1 MLGGIPACPVSCS
14 QRGELCPSSP
24 MPCTAGWRNSEPEP
38 NGCAGS
44 EGFSR
49 FSLVDG
55 SLLSL
60 MVIMSRGEHTGSGG
74 PSHPAETRKNNP
86 TGVVQWVCPV
96 VQELQ
101 VHSCPHSSSFSP
113 ALQSPL
119 TIRGCHKKAQMLQM
133 KPSVLH
139 FPLDS
144 PLLSSCLRAHSLLTC
159 STVSHAQSMLMCGLC
174 VHGAL
179 QGHGCS
185 TSYRL
190 QLTTA
195 QVCQDRSRRKLLQ
208 KHVAGVVA
216 VQFVIS
222 LTSVKT
228 NDSHHTGLLHIIA
241 LTNLN

>member
-74 PSHPAETRKNNP
+74 PSHPAETCKNNP

-96 VQELQ
+96 VQDLQ

-119 TIRGCHKKAQMLQM
+119 TTRGCHKKAQMLQM

-159 STVSHAQSMLMCGLC
+159 STVSHAQSMLMCGLY

-195 QVCQDRSRRKLLQ
+195 QVCQGRSRRKLLQ
-208 KHVAGVVA
+208 KHVAGMVA